1 MSETQR
7 TARDIKVKLGIP
19 VADEDGTFRIKHE
32 VKDGEVRLLC
42 DGHPFVVCKVDD
54 GQPVVQFLDI
64 DTGVVF
70 ERNIAV
76 LAWRR

>member
-1 MSETQR
+1 MPEASKGGRRIRET
-7 TARDIKVKLGIP
+7 LGIP
-19 VADEDGTFRIKHE
+19 VPDPDGTFHVKHE
-32 VKDGEVRLLC
+32 AKDGEVRLRC
-42 DGHPFVVCKVDD
+42 AGHPFVVCKVKD
-54 GQPVVQFLDI
+54 GQPVVQFLDV